1 VIIKGN
7 INKVEDYFGNADFYG
22 EIINNSGGN
31 VSFVEITI
39 TMKNASGSVIDTDST
54 FINGTVLILNSS
66 GIDTGSC
73 LRPGEY
79 GAFWVNTS
87 TDFSDVAS
95 YEYDL
100 DWNTHAASNPSA
112 SLEVIGTINET
123 TDFSGNRK
131 FLGEI
136 RNNSSTNARFVIIY
150 FICKNS
156 AGKVINISSSYITGT
171 DLSAGETNSFDV
183 STSISPEEIGS
194 YYYLFD
200 WSE

>member
-1 VIIKGN
+1 MKKYVLLLIMIVSSFLITGCQTAQNEASSVEETTSTTATPASTTTTSTTSTTSTSTSTTTTSTTSTTSTSTSTTTTVPSGSVIIKGN

-112 SLEVIGTINET
+112 SLEVI
-123 TDFSGNRK
+123 
-131 FLGEI
+131 
-136 RNNSSTNARFVIIY
+136 
-150 FICKNS
+150 
-156 AGKVINISSSYITGT
+156 
-171 DLSAGETNSFDV
+171 
-183 STSISPEEIGS
+183 
-194 YYYLFD
+194 
-200 WSE
+200 